1 MKLET
6 GLSTEELEVISNVA
20 GKFYGG
26 VKWDPRWE
34 FEDLRQEL
42 TLFWLKRKQNSWQ
55 KPEASQQQK
64 KAVSDRT
71 AFRLCVCA
79 CKYL

>member
-1 MKLET
+1 MESET
-6 GLSTEELEVISNVA
+6 GLSREELEVISNVA

-42 TLFWLKRKQNSWQ
+42 ARPWL
-55 KPEASQQQK
+55 
-64 KAVSDRT
+64 
-71 AFRLCVCA
+71 LCP
-79 CKYL
+79 